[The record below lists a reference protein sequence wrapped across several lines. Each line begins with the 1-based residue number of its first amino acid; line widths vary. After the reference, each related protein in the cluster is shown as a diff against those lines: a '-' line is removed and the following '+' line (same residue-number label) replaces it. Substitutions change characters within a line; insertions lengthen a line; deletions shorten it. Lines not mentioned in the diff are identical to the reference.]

1 MRSPFLLDIEY
12 TDDTITAANC
22 KGFTSI
28 TEITGEA
35 GSTQVVDSVARLEER
50 VSIEYLDLV
59 CATTTSDDKIICVLL
74 KLSAIQLN
82 RFIRG

>member
-1 MRSPFLLDIEY
+1 MNIEY
-12 TDDTITAANC
+12 ADDAVTAANS
-22 KGFTSI
+22 KGLTCV

-35 GSTQVVDSVARLEER
+35 GSTQVVDSVAWFEER

-59 CATTTSDDKIICVLL
+59 SATTASDNKVICVLL